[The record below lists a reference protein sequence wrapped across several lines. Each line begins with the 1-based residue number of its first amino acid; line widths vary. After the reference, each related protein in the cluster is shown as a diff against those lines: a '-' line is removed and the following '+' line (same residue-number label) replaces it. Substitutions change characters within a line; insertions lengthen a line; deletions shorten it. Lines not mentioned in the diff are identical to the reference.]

1 MSGCPTPIVLCTCA
15 FLVARQPPVTYLPA
29 VSRGEWASLLAEIRA
44 VLTEARALLDGADGS
59 RGLNRALSSGRAS
72 VTALYDELRQ
82 RLAEIDGNRIDGLLG
97 RVSEKVETL
106 NRIAAEL
113 EGLRRAVRSLHDA

>member
-1 MSGCPTPIVLCTCA
+1 
-15 FLVARQPPVTYLPA
+15 